1 MRGKSWS
8 AQMSSGKNG
17 RLNLHVG
24 ELVEVK
30 SEAEILATL
39 DQEGKLQSLPFMP
52 EMLQY
57 CGRRFRVLKRADK
70 TCDTIRG
77 TWRRRMRDAVHL
89 DLRCDGQAHDGCQ
102 ALCLLFWKE
111 AWLSR
116 AQDEEAVPIRAS
128 RPGGVVGNSTGT
140 TTTEPRCARE
150 TVTAACRSVNEA
162 GETVYTCQTTE
173 LVKATSPLTWWHAG
187 QYVRDV
193 RSGNVTLADVI
204 RGTLIGVFNKA
215 QVLLSRHLPARL
227 LIHGGLKYPFIA
239 GTLTKTPKAVLNLQ
253 PGELVEVRSKD
264 EIVAT
269 LDSGNRNRGLLFDR
283 EMVGY
288 CGRRMRVLS
297 RVNRI
302 IDERSGKMS
311 ELNSDCLILE
321 GAYCRGGFN
330 QFCPRGIYSFWRE
343 IWLKRV
349 DPPLGAREGATSVGS
364 RTSVA
369 LSMPGASNAGCM
381 SAAEGPPCV
390 VLSPA
395 QEQTR

>member
-1 MRGKSWS
+1 MP
-8 AQMSSGKNG
+8 SGKNG

-70 TCDTIRG
+70 TCDTIQG
-77 TWRRRMRDAVHL
+77 TWRRRMQDAVHL
-89 DLRCDGQAHDGCQ
+89 DLRCDGHAHDGCQ

-111 AWLSR
+111 AWLRR
-116 AQDEEAVPIRAS
+116 AQDGVAVPIRAS
-128 RPGGVVGNSTGT
+128 SPSGVARNSTGT
-140 TTTEPRCARE
+140 TTTAPRCTRE
-150 TVTAACRSVNEA
+150 ALTAACRSVNEA
-162 GETVYTCQTTE
+162 GETVYMLSDDGTAE
-173 LVKATSPLTWWHAG
+173 GDISPDMVARGT
-187 QYVRDV
+187 VRERCAV
-193 RSGNVTLADVI
+193 GNVTLADVI

-215 QVLLSRHLPARL
+215 QVLLSRSSARAAVDPRRSQVSV
-227 LIHGGLKYPFIA
+227 HRWNADENPQSGSQSSA
-239 GTLTKTPKAVLNLQ
+239 GD
-253 PGELVEVRSKD
+253 LVEVRSKD

-302 IDERSGKMS
+302 IDERSGKMC

-343 IWLKRV
+343 IWLKKV
-349 DPPLGAREGATSVGS
+349 APPLGARESATSLGS
-364 RTSVA
+364 QTSVA

-381 SAAEGPPCV
+381 SAVDGPPCA